1 MQLNANSSGRGLRL
15 PLPAPPSEQ
24 AAAREDQT
32 GQSRAGDGPGMGEVA
47 NVFTRELA
55 QIIDRHGNGL
65 DGRRVI
71 AGGVAASTV
80 EEAVCC
86 AAAKGVVADDR
97 LVIDRLG
104 S

>member
-1 MQLNANSSGRGLRL
+1 MRTAQAGGLRL

-32 GQSRAGDGPGMGEVA
+32 GQSCAGDGAGNGRSSKRVH
-47 NVFTRELA
+47 TDDLA

-71 AGGVAASTV
+71 EGGVAASTV

-86 AAAKGVVADDR
+86 AAAKGVAADDLAR
-97 LVIDRLG
+97 VIDRLG